1 MSDELDLTTISMA
14 RKVTQDLT
22 MPLLAEMVMVFI
34 EVHHIRLSLQMVVF
48 IEVHHVR
55 AEKLNSQPPH

>member
-34 EVHHIRLSLQMVVF
+34 H
-48 IEVHHVR
+48 
-55 AEKLNSQPPH
+55 